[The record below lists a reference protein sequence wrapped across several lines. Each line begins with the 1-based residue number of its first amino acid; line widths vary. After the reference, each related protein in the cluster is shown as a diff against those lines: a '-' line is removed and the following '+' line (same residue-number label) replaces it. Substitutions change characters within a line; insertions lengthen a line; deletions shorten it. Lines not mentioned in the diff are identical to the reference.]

1 MTLIRCFLPEILS
14 EEKVLWLDVDTLVFK
29 PIDDLWNKDI
39 DGFAIMGWSEP
50 VHQIK
55 RKICFGYV
63 NAGVLLMNLKFMRKI
78 KATEKMVQLLNET
91 FYPFADQ
98 DVLNIVC
105 EGYIGY
111 ISYEYNWGPI
121 AFKKDRE
128 LTPKIFHATFRKL
141 WDGHRP
147 DLWKQYYKEKL

>member
-14 EEKVLWLDVDTLVFK
+14 EEKVLWLDVDTLVLK

-39 DGFAIMGWSEP
+39 NGFAIIGWSEP

-63 NAGVLLMNLKFMRKI
+63 NDGVLLMNLKFMRKI

-91 FYPFADQ
+91 FYPFAD
-98 DVLNIVC
+98 
-105 EGYIGY
+105 
-111 ISYEYNWGPI
+111 
-121 AFKKDRE
+121 
-128 LTPKIFHATFRKL
+128 
-141 WDGHRP
+141 
-147 DLWKQYYKEKL
+147 